1 MHTSDALYSKNE
13 NQTCKQAYDVDS
25 THNTEDT
32 APISAPQAKIFVNL
46 LLV

>member
-1 MHTSDALYSKNE
+1 MHTADALYSKNE

-25 THNTEDT
+25 THNTEDA
-32 APISAPQAKIFVNL
+32 APIPAPQATFFGNL